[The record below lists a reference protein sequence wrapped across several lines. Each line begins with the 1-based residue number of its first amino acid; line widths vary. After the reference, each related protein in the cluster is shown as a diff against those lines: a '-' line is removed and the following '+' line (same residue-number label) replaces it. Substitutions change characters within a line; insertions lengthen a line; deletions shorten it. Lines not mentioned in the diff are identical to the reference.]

1 VSGECESTNYF
12 SVCVCMCVWVC
23 ACVRRVCSVRTC
35 VECCVVRACV
45 ECFVEKEQG
54 FMQVS
59 SRWPFLPITPSH
71 EQFQCCCRHGMGA
84 QDYAWG
90 CLDAQL
96 IFVLAV
102 CTTVS
107 IFLIFMMNGN
117 SVEENKS
124 WHSSCVGAHWGS
136 HVMLVM
142 RVRYC
147 SILQTSGQFF

>member
-1 VSGECESTNYF
+1 
-12 SVCVCMCVWVC
+12 
-23 ACVRRVCSVRTC
+23 
-35 VECCVVRACV
+35 
-45 ECFVEKEQG
+45 
-54 FMQVS
+54 MQVS

-84 QDYAWG
+84 EDYAWG

-124 WHSSCVGAHWGS
+124 WHSSCVGAHWSS

-147 SILQTSGQFF
+147 SILQASAVFLSVSTTCCKRQTCGRDIRVYTYNQIFLCNRMCHQRFLFTTMLATMQLY